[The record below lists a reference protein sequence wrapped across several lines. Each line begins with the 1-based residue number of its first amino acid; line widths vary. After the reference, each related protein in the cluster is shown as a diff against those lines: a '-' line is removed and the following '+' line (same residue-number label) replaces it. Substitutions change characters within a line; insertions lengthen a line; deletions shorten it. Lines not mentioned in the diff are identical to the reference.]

1 MSRLFPLSKRAW
13 MFVLASALAFP
24 VAAGAEQAAA
34 PRTVRVQGSSTVKAV
49 PDRASIAVSVVTR
62 TATAGEASAANAR
75 TSKEVLARLRAA
87 VKAPGEV
94 RTGGYDLAPEYDYS
108 AARGGGEGPR
118 LVGYTSTNRFSV
130 VSADLEGVGALLDAS
145 VAAGA
150 NRIDSISFFLEDDEA
165 ARREALLQAGRAA
178 RAEAKTV
185 AESLGVELG
194 EVLDAATVSSPSPPV
209 VYGRQKM
216 AMAMAA
222 EDASTEVVPGTLE
235 IAASVTVTFAIR

>member
-1 MSRLFPLSKRAW
+1 
-13 MFVLASALAFP
+13 MFVLASALLLP
-24 VAAGAEQAAA
+24 SAAGAAETPT
-34 PRTVRVQGSSTVKAV
+34 PRTIRVQGSFTVKAV

-62 TATAGEASAANAR
+62 APTAGEASAANAR
-75 TSKEVLARLRAA
+75 VSKEVLTRLRAA

-108 AARGGGEGPR
+108 AARGGGEGPT
-118 LVGYTSTNRFSV
+118 LVGYTSTNRFSI
-130 VSADLEGVGALLDAS
+130 VSADLDGVGALIDAS

-150 NRIDSISFFLEDDEA
+150 NRIDSISFFLDEDEA

-178 RAEAKTV
+178 RTEAGTV

-194 EVLDAATVSSPSPPV
+194 EVLDAATVSSPSPPI
-209 VYGRQKM
+209 VYGREKM
-216 AMAMAA
+216 AMAMGA

-235 IAASVTVTFAIR
+235 IGASVTVTFAIR